1 MSALPQ
7 VTIVILTWN
16 ASRFLPVCLKTLL
29 AQDYP
34 AFSLIIV
41 DNDSTDDTVALARS
55 LQSPT
60 AFPAVQIIENRTN
73 LGFAG
78 GNNVALRQIESP
90 FAVLLNPDVELAPT
104 WLSELIAPMITDP
117 NIGIAGCK
125 IYEPDGITLQH
136 AGGYITRPQAL
147 SGHYG
152 LGERDI
158 GQHDEIRDAE
168 YVMGA
173 AMAIRREVIQTVGL
187 LDEGFFLYYEDVDYC
202 ERARRAGYRV
212 AYIPGACLIHNES
225 STTHRGSA
233 FYFSHMHASRW
244 RYMLKYYTADELVGQ
259 TVPAEM
265 KWLEQRGH
273 QERLGLQF
281 AYHNA
286 QRQLPFLWRRR
297 TEYNESDR
305 AKAFDEVNA
314 ALEHL
319 RSTLWGK
326 SSGVD

>member
-7 VTIVILTWN
+7 VTIIILTWN
-16 ASRFLPVCLKTLL
+16 ASRFFPACLKTLL

-34 AFSLIIV
+34 AFSIVIV
-41 DNDSTDDTVALARS
+41 DNNSTDDTVALARS
-55 LQSPT
+55 LELST
-60 AFPAVQIIENRTN
+60 AFPTVQIIENRAN

-78 GNNVALRQIESP
+78 GNNVALRQVESP
-90 FAVLLNPDVELAPT
+90 LVVLLNPDVELAQN
-104 WLSELIAPMITDP
+104 WLSELIAPMLTDP
-117 NIGIAGCK
+117 NIGVAGCK
-125 IYEPDGITLQH
+125 IYEPDGLTLQH

-152 LGERDI
+152 LGERDV
-158 GQHDEIRDAE
+158 GQYDEIRDVE

-173 AMAIRREVIQTVGL
+173 AMAIRREVIQAVGL

-202 ERARRAGYRV
+202 ERVRRAGYRV
-212 AYIPGACLIHNES
+212 AYIPGAHLIHNES
-225 STTHRGSA
+225 STTQRGSA
-233 FYFSHMHASRW
+233 FYFGHMHASRW
-244 RYMLKYYTADELVGQ
+244 RYMLKYYTADELVEG

-281 AYHNA
+281 AYRNA

-297 TEYNESDR
+297 TEYNESDQ
-305 AKAFDEVNA
+305 AKTFDQVNT
-314 ALEHL
+314 ALAHL
-319 RSTLWGK
+319 RSTLWG
-326 SSGVD
+326 SLSGVD